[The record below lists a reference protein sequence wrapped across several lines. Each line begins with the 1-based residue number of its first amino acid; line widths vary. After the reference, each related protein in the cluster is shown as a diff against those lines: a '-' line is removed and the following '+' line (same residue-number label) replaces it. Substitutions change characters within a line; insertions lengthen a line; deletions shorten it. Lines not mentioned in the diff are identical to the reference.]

1 MCIEKSLY
9 MTNIY
14 DYYDWRNKLREY
26 IDLNQRNQY
35 SNNYVYHM
43 LSFNM
48 DIIIIYYTLY
58 SDIIIS

>member
-1 MCIEKSLY
+1 M
-9 MTNIY
+9 
-14 DYYDWRNKLREY
+14 RNKLREY